1 MRIAFYA
8 PLKPPSHPVASGDRA
23 VARLLIEALR
33 RSGHEVEI
41 ASTFRSREGAGDL
54 LRQER
59 LSRLGTR
66 LAERF
71 LRRKTARGKRPD
83 LWFTYHLYYKAP
95 DWLGPAV
102 AAALDIPYVVAEAS
116 IAEKRRVGPWALGH
130 AAALAAVRRAD
141 AVIGLNSA
149 DRAGLVAHLASS
161 DRWHALKPPVEVARF
176 AAAARRRD
184 TTRAQLARRHSL
196 DPAAVWIA
204 AVAMMRPG
212 DKLASYRLL
221 AAALAR
227 LACLPWRLLVIGDGP
242 ARPEVEAAFAPGAE
256 RVAWLGALAAD
267 EVAACVAAC
276 DLCAWPAV
284 NEAYGIALLEAQ
296 AAGVPVVAGAS
307 GGVPDIVADGI
318 TGRLVPPGDCAAFA
332 RALGQLIAA
341 PQQERRR
348 LGERAALAAAD
359 HDVGCAATRLDAI
372 LRRVVSERSRR

>member
-1 MRIAFYA
+1 MPIAFYA

-161 DRWHALKPPVEVARF
+161 DRWHALKPPVQVARF
-176 AAAARRRD
+176 A
-184 TTRAQLARRHSL
+184 
-196 DPAAVWIA
+196 PAAVWIA

-242 ARPEVEAAFAPGAE
+242 ARPEVEAA
-256 RVAWLGALAAD
+256 
-267 EVAACVAAC
+267 
-276 DLCAWPAV
+276 
-284 NEAYGIALLEAQ
+284 
-296 AAGVPVVAGAS
+296 
-307 GGVPDIVADGI
+307 
-318 TGRLVPPGDCAAFA
+318 
-332 RALGQLIAA
+332 
-341 PQQERRR
+341 
-348 LGERAALAAAD
+348 
-359 HDVGCAATRLDAI
+359 
-372 LRRVVSERSRR
+372 

>member
-267 EVAACVAAC
+267 EVAA
-276 DLCAWPAV
+276 
-284 NEAYGIALLEAQ
+284 
-296 AAGVPVVAGAS
+296 VVAGAS